1 MAAFRAEYNLDK
13 PLLVQY
19 GLYLEKLLHGNL
31 GVDYYGNTVV
41 SELGARYPVTI
52 KLAVIALLVEIVI
65 GILAGVW
72 AGVRRGKFIDYF
84 VLVSSLIVIS
94 IPIFVIGS
102 LAQLVF
108 GLRLGWF
115 PVTAGD
121 GSWGALVLPGLVLG
135 ALSVAYVARLT
146 RSNLLE
152 NQRADYVRTAKAK
165 GMSPSRIV
173 TVHTLRNSLIPVI
186 TFIGYDFG
194 ALMGGAIVTERIFN
208 IDGIGNYV
216 YRSINQRDDVSVV
229 GAVTCLVLVYL
240 LANLL
245 VGLNPEHINRYPHEF
260 SGGQRQRIGI
270 ARGIALNPK
279 VLVCDEPVSALDVSV
294 QAQVVNLLQ
303 KLQRE
308 LGMAYIFIAHD
319 LSVVRHISDRV
330 AVMYLGRIMEI
341 GDEEQIY
348 ERSTHPY
355 TQALLSAVPVSDPS
369 ARGMRHQILLHGDV
383 PSPANPPSGCRF
395 HTRCWRAQP
404 LCSEKETTL
413 TMHADGHGEHACRC
427 HFAEIFEKASDDI
440 SPVSRKES

>member
-1 MAAFRAEYNLDK
+1 MSRYIVRRILQMIPVLIGTTFIIFCLVFALPGDPTAGRCGERPCPPSYVAAFRAEYNLDK

-115 PVTAGD
+115 PVKAGD

-208 IDGIGNYV
+208 INGIGNYV
-216 YRSINQRDDVSVV
+216 YRSINQRDGVSVV

-245 VGLNPEHINRYPHEF
+245 VDLLYGVLDP
-260 SGGQRQRIGI
+260 RI
-270 ARGIALNPK
+270 
-279 VLVCDEPVSALDVSV
+279 S
-294 QAQVVNLLQ
+294 
-303 KLQRE
+303 
-308 LGMAYIFIAHD
+308 HD
-319 LSVVRHISDRV
+319 
-330 AVMYLGRIMEI
+330 
-341 GDEEQIY
+341 
-348 ERSTHPY
+348 
-355 TQALLSAVPVSDPS
+355 
-369 ARGMRHQILLHGDV
+369 
-383 PSPANPPSGCRF
+383 
-395 HTRCWRAQP
+395 
-404 LCSEKETTL
+404 
-413 TMHADGHGEHACRC
+413 
-427 HFAEIFEKASDDI
+427 
-440 SPVSRKES
+440 